1 MEAILIK
8 TVQEKFIFLAL
19 KRMAGVALKILI
31 VTQWF
36 DPEPTVKGLLFAKT
50 LVEHGH
56 QVEVIT
62 GFPNYPGGKV
72 YDGYK
77 IKAYQK
83 ELIDGVVIHRV
94 PLYPSHDGS
103 ALKRIF
109 NYVSFAASSLLCG
122 LFKASNPDV
131 IYSYHPP
138 LTTSI
143 SALFIGMFRRAPF
156 ITDIQDL
163 WPDTLAATGMLTNSK
178 ALAIVDKVCDFVY
191 RRAAK
196 IVVLSPG
203 FKTRLV
209 SKGIIASKIEV
220 IYNWCDEGAL
230 MHSLATK
237 LSLPANDKLNVV
249 FAGNLGFAQGL
260 PSIVDA
266 ARQLSLRNVS
276 ANLVLI
282 GDGVAKTAAQQ
293 QATDLQLDNIFF
305 LPRVSMQEVGSLLKE
320 ADALLVHLTDDE
332 LFSITIPSRTQ
343 AYLAVGK
350 PIIMGVD
357 GDAAQLI
364 ADAQAGVCCKANSAQ
379 SLADAVERLVALD
392 GDEREQMA
400 KNAHDFYHNHL
411 SLACGVKK
419 FIAVFEEVM

>member
-1 MEAILIK
+1 M
-8 TVQEKFIFLAL
+8 
-19 KRMAGVALKILI
+19 KILI

-36 DPEPTVKGLLFAKT
+36 DPEPTFKGLLFAKT
-50 LVEHGH
+50 LVDNGH

-77 IKAYQK
+77 INAYQK
-83 ELIDGVVIHRV
+83 ELIDGVVVHRV

-103 ALKRIF
+103 AFKRIF
-109 NYVSFAASSLLCG
+109 NYISFAASSLLCG
-122 LFKASNPDV
+122 LFKVSKPDV

-138 LTTSI
+138 LTTSLA
-143 SALFIGMFRRAPF
+143 ALFIGMFRRVPF

-178 ALAIVDKVCDFVY
+178 ALAIVDKVCHFVY

-203 FKTRLV
+203 FKKRLV
-209 SKGIIASKIEV
+209 AKGIPDSKIEI
-220 IYNWCDEGAL
+220 IYNWCDESAL
-230 MHSLATK
+230 IHSRATQ
-237 LSLPANDKLNVV
+237 LSLPANDKLNIV

-260 PSIVDA
+260 PAIVEA
-266 ARQLSLRNVS
+266 AHLLSQRNVS
-276 ANLVLI
+276 ANIVLI
-282 GDGVAKTAAQQ
+282 GDGVAKAAAQQ
-293 QATDLQLDNIFF
+293 QVAELQLDNIFF
-305 LPRVSMQEVGSLLKE
+305 LPRVTMQEVGTLLKA

-350 PIIMGVD
+350 PIVMGVD
-357 GDAAQLI
+357 GDAAKLI
-364 ADAQAGVCCKANSAQ
+364 ENAQAGVCCKANSAQ
-379 SLADAVERLVALD
+379 SLANAVEQLVALNT
-392 GDEREQMA
+392 DERQQMA
-400 KNAHDFYHNHL
+400 SNAHDFYHKHL
-411 SLACGVKK
+411 SLAHGVKK
-419 FIAVFEEVM
+419 FVAVFEEVK

>member
-1 MEAILIK
+1 VEAILIK
-8 TVQEKFIFLAL
+8 EVQGYFIFLAL
-19 KRMAGVALKILI
+19 IRMAGVALKILI

-36 DPEPTVKGLLFAKT
+36 DPEPTFKGLLFAKA
-50 LVEHGH
+50 LVENGH

-83 ELIDGVVIHRV
+83 ELIDGVVVHRV

-103 ALKRIF
+103 AFKRMI

-122 LFKASNPDV
+122 MFKASRPDV

-138 LTTSI
+138 LTTSLA
-143 SALFIGMFRRAPF
+143 ALFIGMFRRAPF

-163 WPDTLAATGMLTNSK
+163 WPDTLAATGMLTNPK
-178 ALAIVDKVCDFVY
+178 VLAIVDKVCHFVY
-191 RRAAK
+191 RHAEK
-196 IVVLSPG
+196 IIVLSPG

-209 SKGIIASKIEV
+209 AKGIPDSKIEI
-220 IYNWCDEGAL
+220 IYNWCDESAL
-230 MHSLATK
+230 TYSLATQ
-237 LSLPANDKLNVV
+237 LSLPANDKLNIV

-260 PSIVDA
+260 PAIVEA
-266 ARQLSLRNVS
+266 AHLLSQRNVS
-276 ANLVLI
+276 ANFVLI
-282 GDGVAKTAAQQ
+282 GDGVAKVAAQQ
-293 QATDLQLDNIFF
+293 QAVELQLDNIYF
-305 LPRVSMQEVGSLLKE
+305 LPRVPMQEVGSLLKS

-364 ADAQAGVCCKANSAQ
+364 KYSQAGICCKANSAQ
-379 SLADAVERLVALD
+379 SLANAVEKFVALNF
-392 GDEREQMA
+392 DEREQMA
-400 KNAHDFYHNHL
+400 KNAHDFYYKHL
-411 SLACGVKK
+411 SLECGVKK
-419 FIAVFEEVM
+419 FITVFEEVK